1 MKDKIA
7 ILTGANSGITRAAA
21 LRLAREGAKVV
32 LADKEDAGAVAR
44 EIEAAG
50 GTAMAVEA
58 DVSSEAD
65 TAALVERALE
75 AHGRLDVLVNGAG
88 VNKRGLV
95 TEATREE
102 WDWIRGD
109 HHQGPFLGCQAAIP
123 AIARSG
129 GGAVVNI
136 ASELAFVGAPNI
148 AVYSASKGG
157 VVQLTRS
164 LAVDHVG
171 DGIRV
176 NCVCPGPVDTPLLQ
190 RGIAA
195 APDPAARLQASK
207 DSTILGRLGEPEEIA
222 NMIHFLAS
230 DEASY
235 MTGSIVMVDGGVSAH

>member
-95 TEATREE
+95 TEATLEE
-102 WDWIRGD
+102 WDWIMG
-109 HHQGPFLGCQAAIP
+109 
-123 AIARSG
+123 
-129 GGAVVNI
+129 VNLKGKI
-136 ASELAFVGAPNI
+136 GRASCRE
-148 AVYSASKGG
+148 
-157 VVQLTRS
+157 
-164 LAVDHVG
+164 
-171 DGIRV
+171 RV
-176 NCVCPGPVDTPLLQ
+176 
-190 RGIAA
+190 
-195 APDPAARLQASK
+195 
-207 DSTILGRLGEPEEIA
+207 
-222 NMIHFLAS
+222 
-230 DEASY
+230 
-235 MTGSIVMVDGGVSAH
+235 

>member
-7 ILTGANSGITRAAA
+7 IVTGANSGIGRATAR
-21 LRLAREGAKVV
+21 RLAREGAKVV
-32 LADKEDAGAVAR
+32 LGDKEDASAVAA

-50 GTAMAVEA
+50 GVAMAVEA
-58 DVSSEAD
+58 DVSSESD

-95 TEATREE
+95 TEASLED
-102 WDWIRGD
+102 WDWIMGVNLK
-109 HHQGPFLGCQAAIP
+109 GTFLCCKAAIP

-129 GGAVVNI
+129 GGAIVNI
-136 ASELAFVGAPNI
+136 ASELAFVGAPDI

-195 APDPAARLQASK
+195 APDPAARLAASEG
-207 DSTILGRLGEPEEIA
+207 STILGRLGQPEEIA